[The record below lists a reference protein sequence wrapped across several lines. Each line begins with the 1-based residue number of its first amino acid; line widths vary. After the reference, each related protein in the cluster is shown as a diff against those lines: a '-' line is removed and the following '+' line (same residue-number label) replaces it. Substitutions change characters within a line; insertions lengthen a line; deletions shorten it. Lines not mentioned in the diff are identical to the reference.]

1 MPTLP
6 EPVPRQFIPT
16 ASTWGLARWPA
27 EPNLKGARWIGET
40 GRRTVR
46 VNVRETSGHS
56 LVARIYLGCFW
67 DGPVDLPAVALL
79 LSDEPIAAL
88 LAELPTVAPF
98 MLESPVGVVTV
109 GLV

>member
-16 ASTWGLARWPA
+16 ASTLGLARWPA

-67 DGPVDLPAVALL
+67 DGPVELTSRGFAVVGR
-79 LSDEPIAAL
+79 
-88 LAELPTVAPF
+88 THCRFVGRVAHSRPF
-98 MLESPVGVVTV
+98 HA
-109 GLV
+109 